1 VSAERDAIQAEYEI
15 ALARIASGL
24 RVRQER
30 LPLWVGELLEQYGV
44 ACCKR
49 GRNLAHTQ
57 KTLKP
62 STQGPWQDDE
72 ETPLEIRF
80 DDDGR

>member
-1 VSAERDAIQAEYEI
+1 MSHERDAIQPELEV
-15 ALARIASGL
+15 ALARFSQ
-24 RVRQER
+24 VWKKPQDS
-30 LPLWVGELLEQYGV
+30 LPLWLYDCLQRYGE

-49 GRNLAHTQ
+49 GVRLAHTQ

-62 STQGPWQDDE
+62 STQGPWDDE